1 MPADPR
7 YKALLIGNG
16 VFDQDPHT
24 LTRLHG
30 PATDLPMLRAALTH
44 ADAGLFDPANVRQIL
59 DGTQREVLDAIDQ
72 FFRDAVGGDHL
83 LFYYS
88 GHGWTDKQENLYLC
102 ARDTR
107 SDRLGS
113 TGIPD
118 QTINLI
124 AGESLAQKYI
134 FVLDCCRSGG
144 FKGGQ
149 LGQHLVSEGSG
160 RCLITACASHELS
173 KDAARAGTASAF
185 TQVLADALTN
195 GAVDADGD
203 GIVLTSEIFKYVQP
217 RVRDATKQTVQWSMD
232 KTFGEAAIARTAVA
246 GTKGRAAPEPPPL
259 SSESARPLIE
269 LSESSL
275 EFRDVHAGEQLP
287 VERIDVHNIGGGRL
301 DWLCETEEAWIKAE
315 RQGERLVVTLDTAKS
330 GRHRGKI
337 TVRDRAG
344 LAAPKVVRVFLHVAE
359 PAAPPP
365 LRPEPPIVPPP
376 PPPPP
381 LPANHDAAFV
391 QALQGWWMNDAGA
404 IRIRLEGSTLALHDF
419 NLVGMQVGQGTIH
432 VQNNTATV
440 QGVSTVAG
448 PYTGQFG
455 IQGNVL
461 NASLMF
467 SGQMAHA
474 TFMRQSPWFAGF
486 AG

>member
-16 VFDQDPHT
+16 SFDQDPHT
-24 LTRLHG
+24 LTPLHG
-30 PATDLPMLRAALTH
+30 PATDLPLLFAALTH
-44 ADAGLFDPANVRQIL
+44 AETGLFAQDNVRQIL

-72 FFRDAVGGDHL
+72 FFRDATAGDHL

-102 ARDTR
+102 VRDTR

-113 TGIPD
+113 TAIPD

-149 LGQHLVSEGSG
+149 MGQHLVEGSG

-173 KDAARAGTASAF
+173 KDAMRPGTASAF
-185 TQVLADALTN
+185 TQVLAEALTN

-203 GIVLTSEIFKYVQP
+203 GVVLTSEIFKYVQP

-246 GTKGRAAPEPPPL
+246 GTKGRAVPAPEALPP
-259 SSESARPLIE
+259 EHARPVIE
-269 LSESSL
+269 LSETNL
-275 EFRDVHAGEQLP
+275 EFRDVHAGEKLP
-287 VERIDVHNIGGGRL
+287 VERIDVHNTGGGRL
-301 DWLCETEEAWIKAE
+301 DWLCETEEPWIKAE
-315 RQGERLVVTLDTAKS
+315 RQADRLHVTLDTAKS

-337 TVRDRAG
+337 TVRDCSG
-344 LAAPKVVRVFLHVAE
+344 VAAPKVVRVFLHVAE
-359 PAAPPP
+359 PTAPPP
-365 LRPEPPIVPPP
+365 LRPQPPNPPP
-376 PPPPP
+376 PP
-381 LPANHDAAFV
+381 NHDAAFV
-391 QALQGWWMNDAGA
+391 QALQGWWMNNAGA
-404 IRIRLEGSTLALHDF
+404 IRIRLEGGALVLHDF
-419 NLVGMQVGQGTIH
+419 NLVGLKVGQGTIQ
-432 VQNNTATV
+432 VQHGAAHV
-440 QGVSTVAG
+440 QGVNSVAG
-448 PYTGQFG
+448 PYTGQLG

-461 NASLMF
+461 NASLMVG
-467 SGQMAHA
+467 GQMAHVM
-474 TFMRQSPWFAGF
+474 FMRQSPWFAGF

>member
-16 VFDQDPHT
+16 TFDQDPHT

-30 PATDLPMLRAALTH
+30 PATDLPLLRAALTH
-44 ADAGLFDPANVRQIL
+44 EEAGLFAPDNVRHVL

-72 FFRDAVGGDHL
+72 FFRDATAGDHL

-149 LGQHLVSEGSG
+149 LGQHLAEGSG
-160 RCLITACASHELS
+160 RCLISACASHELS
-173 KDAARAGTASAF
+173 KDAARAGTPSAF
-185 TQVLADALTN
+185 THVLAEALTN

-203 GIVLTSEIFKYVQP
+203 GVVLTSEIFKYVQP

-246 GTKGRAAPEPPPL
+246 GTKGRPAPVPPPL
-259 SSESARPLIE
+259 PPEHARPVIE
-269 LSESSL
+269 LSESNL
-275 EFRDVHAGEQLP
+275 EFRDVHAGENLA
-287 VERIDVHNIGGGRL
+287 VERIDVHNVGGGRL
-301 DWLCETEEAWIKAE
+301 DWLCESEEPWIKAE
-315 RQGERLVVTLDTAKS
+315 RQGDRLLVTLQTAKP

-344 LAAPKVVRVFLHVAE
+344 VAAPKVVRVFLHVAE
-359 PAAPPP
+359 AATPPP
-365 LRPEPPIVPPP
+365 LKPEPLPPVPPP
-376 PPPPP
+376 PLVPS
-381 LPANHDAAFV
+381 ASHDAAFV
-391 QALQGWWMNDAGA
+391 QALQGWWMNNAGA
-404 IRIRLEGSTLALHDF
+404 IRIRLEGGALVLHDF
-419 NLVGMQVGQGTIH
+419 NQVGLQVGQGTIH
-432 VQNNTATV
+432 VQHGAAHV
-440 QGVSTVAG
+440 QGMNSVAG
-448 PYTGQFG
+448 PYSGQFG
-455 IQGNVL
+455 IQGNML
-461 NASLMF
+461 NASLMVG
-467 SGQMAHA
+467 GQMVHVM
-474 TFMRQSPWFAGF
+474 FMRQSPWFAAF

>member
-1 MPADPR
+1 MSKPR

-16 VFDQDPHT
+16 TFETDPHA
-24 LTRLHG
+24 LQALKG
-30 PATDLPMLRAALTH
+30 PPNDLKILRAAITH
-44 ADAGLFDPANVRQIL
+44 AETGVFDPADVRELL
-59 DGTQREVLDAIDQ
+59 DGTHTAVLRAIHE
-72 FFRDAVGGDHL
+72 FFTAASIGDHL

-88 GHGWTDKQENLYLC
+88 GHGIRDVFGNFFLC
-102 ARDTR
+102 ARDT
-107 SDRLGS
+107 STEALAI

-118 QTINLI
+118 STINLL
-124 AGESLAQKYI
+124 AKNSRAQKYF
-134 FVLDCCRSGG
+134 FVLDCCHSGA
-144 FKGGQ
+144 FKGGSDLAQ
-149 LGQHLVSEGSG
+149 LSEGGG
-160 RCLITACASHELS
+160 RCLIASCASAALS
-173 KDAARAGTASAF
+173 EDAKTSSGASVF
-185 TQVLADALTN
+185 THYLAEALTSDQ
-195 GAVDADGD
+195 VDGD
-203 GIVLTSEIFKYVQP
+203 HDGVVHTDEVLKFLRA
-217 RVRDATKQTVQWSMD
+217 RVREASKQTVQCTMEKAFGDTALARSRRR
-232 KTFGEAAIARTAVA
+232 GEARPAP
-246 GTKGRAAPEPPPL
+246 PEPPPL
-259 SSESARPLIE
+259 SPESVRPAIE

-287 VERIDVHNIGGGRL
+287 VERIDVHNVGGGRL

-315 RQGERLVVTLDTAKS
+315 RQGDRLVVTLDTAKS

-337 TVRDRAG
+337 TVRDRSG

-359 PAAPPP
+359 PVAPPP

-376 PPPPP
+376 PP
-381 LPANHDAAFV
+381 AVNHDAAFV

-404 IRIRLEGSTLALHDF
+404 IRIRLEGGALVLHDF

-440 QGVSTVAG
+440 QGMSTVAG

-455 IQGNVL
+455 IQGNML

-474 TFMRQSPWFAGF
+474 TFMRQSPWFAAF